1 MQETQETW
9 IWSLAQEDP
18 LEEGM
23 TTYSSILTCRIPQTE
38 EPSGLQS
45 RGSQRV
51 RHDWSNT
58 ACTRMH
64 IDVLVL
70 LHQDSSFSHHV
81 KCKVIK
87 CWTNIK
93 CGGQM
98 PFCFCLN
105 KFTHISWV
113 FPSGQMVKLLGL
125 VSSYVVVVESLSRVW
140 LFCDTWTVAHHV
152 PLSMGFCAISFSSFL
167 LHD

>member
-23 TTYSSILTCRIPQTE
+23 ATYSSILACRIPQTE

-81 KCKVIK
+81 ECKVIK

-113 FPSGQMVKLLGL
+113 FPSGQMVKFLCCCCL
-125 VSSYVVVVESLSRVW
+125 VTQSCLTLCDPMDYRPPGSS
-140 LFCDTWTVAHHV
+140 V
-152 PLSMGFCAISFSSFL
+152 PGILQARIL
-167 LHD
+167 E